1 MKRSLWM
8 VLVTLAVLSFSTA
21 GFADV
26 LDPLDNMSAPP
37 GTFVFLTYT
46 GQAHFPD
53 YADNNGDDIEFDLDQ
68 SFLLLRPLYVIGKI
82 ADKFTYGVNAVIPIA
97 HLSLGSGN
105 EMGLPSVSEFGLG
118 DIVLSPFIFLYEN
131 TDSQFYISLWEFVN
145 LPTGDYSEN
154 NAVNIG
160 RDTWFFQ
167 HQIALGWY
175 PGKFGLDVCLNYWHY
190 LESDK
195 LKIQEPP
202 AIELEAVVSYGVTD
216 KFRVGVNAAYWIGL
230 DDWEYDGVTDPDTEP
245 RNFKLGLNLSYVLQ
259 ENFIVGMR
267 WMHDVDS
274 ENYVNGDWAYLR
286 LTYIF

>member
-8 VLVTLAVLSFSTA
+8 VFVTLAVLSFSA
-21 GFADV
+21 VGFGDV

-37 GTFVFLTYT
+37 GTFVFLTYA

-53 YADNNGDDIEFDLDQ
+53 YADNNGDDLKFGYDQ

-82 ADKFTYGVNAVIPIA
+82 ADKMTYGVNAVIPIA
-97 HLSLGSGN
+97 HLCLDSDNELGAS
-105 EMGLPSVSEFGLG
+105 SVSEFGLG

-131 TDSQFYISLWEFVN
+131 PDSQFYISFWEFVS
-145 LPTGDYSEN
+145 LPTGDYSMK

-160 RDTWFFQ
+160 RDTWFFE
-167 HQIALGWY
+167 HQIAFGWY
-175 PGKFGLDVCLNYWHY
+175 PGKFGLDVCINYWQY

-195 LKIQEPP
+195 AKYDEPD
-202 AIELEAVVSYGVTD
+202 ALEVEAVVSYGVTD
-216 KFRVGVNAAYWIGL
+216 KFRVGVQAAYWVGL
-230 DDWEYDGVTDPDTEP
+230 DDATYDDVKAPDTEP
-245 RNFKLGLNLSYVLQ
+245 RNFKLGLNLSYALK
-259 ENFIVGMR
+259 ENFIAGIR

>member
-1 MKRSLWM
+1 MKRSVWM
-8 VLVTLAVLSFSTA
+8 VLVTLAVLSFSAA

-46 GQAHFPD
+46 GQAHFPE
-53 YADNNGDDIEFDLDQ
+53 ATDNNGDDYRLGLDQ

-82 ADKFTYGVNAVIPIA
+82 ADKMTYGVNAVIPIA
-97 HLSLGSGN
+97 HLSLDSKNDIGA
-105 EMGLPSVSEFGLG
+105 PSVSEFGLG

-131 TDSQFYISLWEFVN
+131 TESQFYVSFWEFVS
-145 LPTGDYSEN
+145 LPTGEYNKN
-154 NAVNIG
+154 NAVNLG
-160 RDTWFFQ
+160 RDTWFFE

-175 PGKFGLDVCLNYWHY
+175 PGKFGLDVCINYWQY
-190 LESDK
+190 LESDE
-195 LKIQEPP
+195 LKYSEPN
-202 AIELEAVVSYGVTD
+202 ALELETVLSYGFTD
-216 KFRVGVNAAYWIGL
+216 KFRAGVQAAYWIGL
-230 DDWEYDGVTDPDTEP
+230 EDAEYDGVKVPDSEP
-245 RNFKLGLNLSYVLQ
+245 RDLKLGFNLSYALK
-259 ENFIVGMR
+259 ENFIVGFR